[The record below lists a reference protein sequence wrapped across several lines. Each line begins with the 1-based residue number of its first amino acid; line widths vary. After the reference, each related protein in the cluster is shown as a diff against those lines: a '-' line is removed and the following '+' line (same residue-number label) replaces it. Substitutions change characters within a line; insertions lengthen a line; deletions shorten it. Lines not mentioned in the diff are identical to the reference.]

1 MNEKIRTALISLL
14 NEEVIVA
21 SWGFSSL
28 TIKDT
33 SFEFFVSGFI
43 YQGKVTVA
51 VQESGYLISLDNGR
65 VFKCAVNNLV
75 KCLDSIIEKTFEYDA
90 KIIEWIEAY
99 RTTPKRE

>member
-1 MNEKIRTALISLL
+1 MDGKIRTALISLL

-21 SWGFSSL
+21 SWGLTDL

-51 VQESGYLISLDNGR
+51 VQESDCLISLDNGNT
-65 VFKCAVNNLV
+65 FKCAINNLV
-75 KCLDSIIEKTFEYDA
+75 QSIDCMIEKTSEYDT
-90 KIIEWIEAY
+90 KIIEWIKHYKSASVQ
-99 RTTPKRE
+99 K